1 MAALRKT
8 FAALILAVA
17 LIAFTLSSA
26 VPSESLKTVIAF
38 DASHRQSP
46 KGLELLADMTRTHYR
61 VLIVSTDEDLARI
74 PSATLALFD
83 EVRKG
88 GLNDF
93 NLRDVDVL
101 LIGQPE
107 SLPSPDEV
115 EAVKRWFNKP
125 NRALW
130 IAGDSDYP
138 AQGSEKA
145 QQSMNMVLEALGSS
159 IRIDYVSAED
169 LTENCGGAV
178 YRVAGIVDPSPEVK
192 FLAEGLQH
200 YRVLFHGPGA
210 LYVISGGKTVNPV
223 KQPELK
229 PKNVYIVVRTSE
241 NSRVVENQPA
251 EKGGLPPVYYDPL
264 DDKVNKGPFP
274 LMLIET
280 FPNNRVIVASSE
292 TMYGGYQHMIVTE
305 YYKKP
310 LDGPQ
315 FVQNILTYLVSTVSQ
330 PIVVTQTVTQT
341 ITQTT
346 TKVETKIETLTTTL
360 TTTEQIGV
368 STSVAVIM
376 AIIAL
381 IIGIAAAYL
390 LRR

>member
-1 MAALRKT
+1 MRRAFT
-8 FAALILAVA
+8 ALILAAA
-17 LIAFTLSSA
+17 LVAFTLSSA
-26 VPSESLKTVIAF
+26 VPSEGLKTVIAF
-38 DASHRQSP
+38 DAGHRQSP
-46 KGLELLADMTRTHYR
+46 KGLELLADMTRAYYR

-74 PSATLALFD
+74 PNTTLALFN

-107 SLPSPDEV
+107 ALPSPEEV
-115 EAVKRWFNKP
+115 EAIKRWFNQP

-145 QQSMNMVLEALGSS
+145 QQFMNMVLEALGSS

-178 YRVAGIVDPSPEVK
+178 YRVAGTVDPSPEVK

-210 LYVISGGKTVNPV
+210 LYVISGGKPVNPV

-229 PKNVYIVVRTSE
+229 PKNVYIVARTSE

-274 LMLIET
+274 LMLIEV

-292 TMYGGYQHMIVTE
+292 TMYGGYQHMIITE
-305 YYKKP
+305 YYRKP
-310 LDGPQ
+310 LDGPR
-315 FVQNILTYLVSTVSQ
+315 FAQNLLTYLVSTVSQ
-330 PIVVTQTVTQT
+330 PIVVTQTLTQT

-346 TKVETKIETLTTTL
+346 TKVETKVETLTTTL
-360 TTTEQIGV
+360 TEQVGV
-368 STSVAVIM
+368 STSIAVII

-381 IIGIAAAYL
+381 IIGILAAYI

>member
-1 MAALRKT
+1 MKKAFT
-8 FAALILAVA
+8 ALILAAA
-17 LIAFTLSSA
+17 LIAFALSSA
-26 VPSESLKTVIAF
+26 VPSEGLKTVIAF

-46 KGLELLADMTRTHYR
+46 KGLELLADMTRAYYR

-74 PSATLALFD
+74 PNTTLALFN
-83 EVRKG
+83 EVRRG

-93 NLRDVDVL
+93 NLRDVDIL

-107 SLPSPDEV
+107 ALPSPEEV
-115 EAVKRWFNKP
+115 QAVKRWFNQP

-159 IRIDYVSAED
+159 IRIDYISAEEY
-169 LTENCGGAV
+169 TENCGGAP
-178 YRVAGIVDPSPEVK
+178 YRVAGVIDPSPEVK

-210 LYVISGGKTVNPV
+210 LYVISGGKPVNPV

-229 PKNVYIVVRTSE
+229 PKNVYIVARTTD
-241 NSRVVENQPA
+241 NSKIVENQPP

-292 TMYGGYQHMIVTE
+292 TMYGGYQHMIITE

-310 LDGPQ
+310 LDGPK
-315 FVQNILTYLVSTVSQ
+315 FVQNLLTYLVSTVSQ
-330 PIVVTQTVTQT
+330 PLVVTQTLTQTVTQT
-341 ITQTT
+341 T
-346 TKVETKIETLTTTL
+346 TKLETLTA
-360 TTTEQIGV
+360 TTTQTVTEQVGV
-368 STSVAVIM
+368 STSIAALI

-381 IIGIAAAYL
+381 IIGVAATYL
-390 LRR
+390 IRR